1 MKKQF
6 LLAFGLASMLLAGCS
21 DSDNVADGGNTPDPN
36 ATGYLSVRVALPST
50 SGYAGRAESDFTNDQ
65 YDHGVV
71 DEYKV
76 HSVQLICFNGAGTV
90 LKNVTYKDGLAST
103 VPPSTPNGITTE
115 IALPVQDVP
124 QEVSQILVLVN
135 YPETVGTGSNF
146 PAIVE
151 GTTTWNDIK
160 DTKFADNTNLIGG
173 GDKNKFF
180 MSNTTLSHGSGSTT
194 LLVDVTPQKTQ
205 AEAMAKPYTVNVER
219 AVGKVSISHDTD
231 PNSAWTNWTY
241 KLSATGF
248 VDDEVTFENWVLDNT
263 NKETYVIRHYD
274 SSWETLCTATAP
286 YVQRFYGTSTN
297 YTGNSGNTEH
307 RTYWAKDLNCDG
319 TGVVTFNDTK
329 TAAQITTGMEVADYC
344 LENTFDVNNMKSSQT
359 TRVLLKAKYT
369 PNSIKTALATATD
382 KNWYRVGSS
391 LTAYTSDGINTS
403 IGNALTAEGI
413 ATGVNMNVSQYT
425 AGENNFDEANFTGWS
440 TDDGV
445 KTKQLDCVKRTVGKI
460 TCFKDG
466 YCYYEVR
473 VQHFGKTYTPWG
485 GEDYAPGTDK
495 YYDYVSKDTDLDEN
509 KHYLGRYGIVR
520 NNWYQL
526 ELGKVSAPGSPT
538 IPELSDKADD
548 EQKYYLQATVKIMDW
563 AVRKQS
569 VDL

>member
-6 LLAFGLASMLLAGCS
+6 LLAFGLASMMLAGCS

-65 YDHGVV
+65 YKHGEV

-76 HSVQLICFNGAGTV
+76 HSIQLICFDNSDFV
-90 LKNVTYKDGLAST
+90 LKHFTYDDGLAST

-115 IALPVQDVP
+115 ITLPVQDVP
-124 QEVSQILVLVN
+124 QTVSKILVLVN
-135 YPETVGTGSNF
+135 YPESVGTGSDF
-146 PAIVE
+146 PSIVE
-151 GTTTWNDIK
+151 GTTTWSQIK
-160 DTKFADNTNLIGG
+160 DTKFASNTNLIGG
-173 GDKNKFF
+173 AEKNKFF
-180 MSNTTLSHGSGSTT
+180 MSNTTLSNGTKTT
-194 LLVDVTPQKTQ
+194 LLVDVNPKKTQ
-205 AEAMAKPYTVNVER
+205 AEAMANPVTVNVER
-219 AVGKVSISHDTD
+219 AVGKVSISHDTES
-231 PNSAWTNWTY
+231 SAWTNWRY

-274 SSWETLCTATAP
+274 SSWETLCTGTAP

-307 RTYWAKDLNCDG
+307 RTYWAKDLNYGG
-319 TGVVTFNDTK
+319 TGVGTFNDTK
-329 TAAQITTGMEVADYC
+329 TAEQITTGMEVADYC

-369 PNSIKTALATATD
+369 PNSIKAALESSPD

-391 LTAYTSDGINTS
+391 LTAYTSDGINTL

-413 ATGVNMNVSQYT
+413 ATGVTMDVNRYN
-425 AGENNFDEANFTGWS
+425 AGENNFDAANFTGWS
-440 TDDGV
+440 TDGGV

-460 TCFKDG
+460 TCFEDG

-473 VQHFGKTYTPWG
+473 VQHFGSKYTPWG
-485 GEDYAPGTDK
+485 EETGAPGTGSDRF
-495 YYDYVSKDTDLDEN
+495 YDYITSSSDASEN
-509 KHYLGRYGIVR
+509 MHYLGRYGIVR

-538 IPELSDKADD
+538 VPELSNKADD

>member
-6 LLAFGLASMLLAGCS
+6 LLAFGLATMLLAGCS

-65 YDHGVV
+65 NKHGEV
-71 DEYKV
+71 DEYRV
-76 HSVQLICFNGAGTV
+76 HSIQLICFDDAGTV
-90 LKNVTYKDGLAST
+90 RKNVTYNDGLAST

-124 QEVSQILVLVN
+124 QTVSKILVLVN
-135 YPETVGTGSNF
+135 YPEAVGSGSDF
-146 PAIVE
+146 PAIE
-151 GTTTWNDIK
+151 DGTTTWNDIK
-160 DTKFADNTNLIGG
+160 DTKFASNTDLIGG

-180 MSNTTLSHGSGSTT
+180 MSNTTLSNGLGLT
-194 LLVDVTPQKTQ
+194 LLVDVVPKETQ
-205 AEAMAKPYTVNVER
+205 SEAMAKPYTVNVER

-231 PNSAWTNWTY
+231 PSSAWTNWTY

-248 VDDEVTFENWVLDNT
+248 ENDEVTFENWVLDNT

-274 SSWETLCTATAP
+274 KTWEGLCTGPAP
-286 YVQRFYGTSTN
+286 YDNQRFYGTST

-307 RTYWAKDLNCDG
+307 RTYWAKDLNYDG
-319 TGVVTFNDTK
+319 TGTGTFNDPK
-329 TAAQITTGMEVADYC
+329 TSEQITTGMEVADYC

-369 PNSIKTALATATD
+369 PSSIKTALENSLD
-382 KNWYRVGSS
+382 KNWYRIGSS
-391 LTAYTSDGINTS
+391 ITPYTSGQINTL
-403 IGNALTAEGI
+403 IKDALDAEGL
-413 ATGVNMNVSQYT
+413 ATGVTMNISNYN
-425 AGENNFDEANFTGWS
+425 AGENAFNEANFNGW
-440 TDDGV
+440 DGDTNV
-445 KTKQLDCVKRTVGKI
+445 KTKQIDCVKRTVGKI
-460 TCFKDG
+460 TCFLEG
-466 YCYYEVR
+466 LCYYEVR

-485 GEDYAPGTDK
+485 GEASAPGTDT
-495 YYDYVSKDTDLDEN
+495 YYDYVSKNTDGDED

-538 IPELSDKADD
+538 VPELSNKADD